1 MTARPTPSWVPRSNN
16 PQQHNKNLCI
26 NIKSGTHHRAALFS
40 PLPSFCFAFASGLAL
55 VLVFL
60 CPFPRMLFG
69 YPCIVFIVIPSFPCC
84 SVQFSGRP
92 ILLSAQCVVLGAIVV
107 KSSCLCCWLKY
118 ISLTPSYC
126 FWMCGNKIYLDFLSR
141 LRARTIFSARRARRY
156 EVLSSPHLLKIKR
169 TSFAR
174 SETKERW

>member
-1 MTARPTPSWVPRSNN
+1 MVNSSSSAMARPIPSWVQKSNN
-16 PQQHNKNLCI
+16 PQQYSKNLCI
-26 NIKSGTHHRAALFS
+26 NIKSGTLYRVALFS

-69 YPCIVFIVIPSFPCC
+69 YPCIVFIVIPSFPCS

-107 KSSCLCCWLKY
+107 GLSCLSCFSLSRQGVDWRESCLCC
-118 ISLTPSYC
+118 
-126 FWMCGNKIYLDFLSR
+126 FF
-141 LRARTIFSARRARRY
+141 
-156 EVLSSPHLLKIKR
+156 
-169 TSFAR
+169 
-174 SETKERW
+174 